1 MKRGLFRN
9 RSFWSLLLKSKG
21 FTLLEV
27 LVALVVFSILAL
39 SIYGIL
45 SQSFFVENYSEK
57 KLNLALV
64 STEYIYTSL
73 NNLPDETAGWK
84 EVDTKSID
92 AYKIVKTPIGM
103 FNIYRVDWLFKKG
116 KVVIGYVLY
125 E

>member
-1 MKRGLFRN
+1 MKKEPFQSRCFWDLFLKN
-9 RSFWSLLLKSKG
+9 RG

-27 LVALVVFSILAL
+27 LVSLVVFSILAL

-45 SQSFFVENYSEK
+45 SQSFFVQNYSEK
-57 KLNLALV
+57 KLNLTLA

-73 NNLPDETAGWK
+73 FNLPDETAGW
-84 EVDTKSID
+84 EEIDTNSID

-103 FNIYRVDWLFKKG
+103 FDIYRVDWLFKKG
-116 KVVIGYVLY
+116 KVIIGYVLY

>member
-1 MKRGLFRN
+1 MKKEPFQSHCFWDLFLKN
-9 RSFWSLLLKSKG
+9 RG

-27 LVALVVFSILAL
+27 LVSLVVFSILAL

-45 SQSFFVENYSEK
+45 SQSFFVQNYSEK
-57 KLNLALV
+57 KLNLTLA

-73 NNLPDETAGWK
+73 FNLPDETAGWK
-84 EVDTKSID
+84 EIDTNSID

-103 FNIYRVDWLFKKG
+103 FDIYRVDWLFKKG
-116 KVVIGYVLY
+116 KVIIGYVLY

>member
-1 MKRGLFRN
+1 MKKEPFQSHCFWDLFLKN
-9 RSFWSLLLKSKG
+9 RG

-27 LVALVVFSILAL
+27 LVSLVVFSILAL

-45 SQSFFVENYSEK
+45 SQSFFVQNYSEK
-57 KLNLALV
+57 KLSLTLE

-73 NNLPDETAGWK
+73 FNLPDETAGWK
-84 EVDTKSID
+84 EIDTNSID

-103 FNIYRVDWLFKKG
+103 FDIYRVDWLFKKG
-116 KVVIGYVLY
+116 KVIIGYVLY

>member
-1 MKRGLFRN
+1 MKKEPFQSHCFWDLFLKN
-9 RSFWSLLLKSKG
+9 RG

-27 LVALVVFSILAL
+27 LVSLVVFSILAL

-45 SQSFFVENYSEK
+45 SQSFFVQNYSEK
-57 KLNLALV
+57 KLNLTLD

-73 NNLPDETAGWK
+73 FNLPDETAGWK
-84 EVDTKSID
+84 EIDTNSID

-103 FNIYRVDWLFKKG
+103 FDIYRVDWLFKKG
-116 KVVIGYVLY
+116 RVIIGYVLY